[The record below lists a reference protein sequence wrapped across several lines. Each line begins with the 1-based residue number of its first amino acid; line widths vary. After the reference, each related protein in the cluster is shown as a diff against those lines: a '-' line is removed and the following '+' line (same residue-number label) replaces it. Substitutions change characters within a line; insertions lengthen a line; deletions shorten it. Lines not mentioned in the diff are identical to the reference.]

1 MQNYADV
8 WVLQHHHIQLSG
20 CCSSATSDPADV
32 RGRGCGAHCV
42 DASSAPSGL
51 NAIAMVD
58 RGGGVR
64 LQYAAWHCRRKS
76 PSAQPRSAARGSAAA
91 GKAPAP
97 LAHTRR
103 PRGAASRTRS
113 SSSALPL
120 SVLRQLARG
129 HRVRAGRPGAGLKSP
144 RSRARFARIHGRV
157 SGCSLPAHS
166 SGSSSC
172 GCPSAAFRHG
182 VFADA
187 RPSAEVCHFQTKT
200 VRLPCR
206 SRARQ

>member
-1 MQNYADV
+1 VGATSLQNYADV
-8 WVLQHHHIQLSG
+8 WVLQHHHIELSG

-129 HRVRAGRPGAGLKSP
+129 VSQGEGRQARSGSEIPAEP
-144 RSRARFARIHGRV
+144 RSLRSHPRTGFRLQPPCAQQRQQQLW
-157 SGCSLPAHS
+157 LPI
-166 SGSSSC
+166 C
-172 GCPSAAFRHG
+172 GI
-182 VFADA
+182 
-187 RPSAEVCHFQTKT
+187 
-200 VRLPCR
+200 
-206 SRARQ
+206 